1 MARTDNYLIQA
12 QQAKSCFLTYDAEAL
27 AKKLNAKL
35 DADFLYTTFFGQSY
49 RVSRKTGDIQR
60 LENGAWRDGNSY
72 EEVMTLLDLICD
84 SREDRH
90 VSGTVEGHGRTSACN
105 FTRSCWKTITTLGRS
120 VFRTIF
126 PPSAGRV
133 WHWAASLFP
142 WGTQPMPLRFST
154 VWASPSS
161 CGWGTTSSRR
171 ICAFCGMRT
180 PTSTSAMET
189 MYFAKA
195 LLLSRIAGQ
204 MEES

>member
-60 LENGAWRDGNSY
+60 LENGAWQDGNSY

-90 VSGTVEGHGRTSACN
+90 VSGRWKAMQDFGLQFHQKLLEDGH
-105 FTRSCWKTITTLGRS
+105 
-120 VFRTIF
+120 
-126 PPSAGRV
+126 SAGRV
-133 WHWAASLFP
+133 WRWAASPFP
-142 WGTQPMPLRFST
+142 WGTQPMPLRFLT

-180 PTSTSAMET
+180 PTSTSAMRRCT
-189 MYFAKA
+189 LQK
-195 LLLSRIAGQ
+195 RCC
-204 MEES
+204 

>member
-60 LENGAWRDGNSY
+60 LENGAWQDGNSY

-90 VSGTVEGHGRTSACN
+90 VSGRWKAMQDFGLQFHQKLLEDGHDPWAERFQNELPAFRRACLA
-105 FTRSCWKTITTLGRS
+105 LGGKPLP
-120 VFRTIF
+120 V
-126 PPSAGRV
+126 
-133 WHWAASLFP
+133 
-142 WGTQPMPLRFST
+142 GTQPMPLRFLT

-180 PTSTSAMET
+180 PTSTSAMRRCT
-189 MYFAKA
+189 LQK
-195 LLLSRIAGQ
+195 RCC
-204 MEES
+204 